1 MDHPL
6 AMGVHIGPL
15 SPPSIRRRVDEA
27 DLVLNLG
34 TLLTDMN
41 LGSRAPRITRD
52 RSIWAVGNRVNI
64 SCHTYTDVGIRDF
77 VRALQRE
84 RLRRH
89 REQVTY
95 ADNLKPATGP
105 LKRAIMVAD
114 MLREVNRFLDGKRG
128 WAVIAESGDM
138 LFAGLD
144 VRIGRGGAYLAQGYY
159 ASMGFGVPGA
169 LGMEIGTGKRPIVLC
184 GDGAFQMTG
193 PELAQ
198 APRYG
203 LRPIVILMN
212 NGGWGIFRPIAER
225 EDLLTIPNWPYAELA
240 KAWGGTGYVAST
252 VAEFRDALGDAE
264 RAPGFALI
272 ETRVDPHDL
281 SPVSKKYI
289 EASAR
294 KAGVGRRT
302 GAARKRLTVG

>member
-1 MDHPL
+1 MDHPQF
-6 AMGVHIGPL
+6 MGVHIGPL
-15 SPPSIRRRVDEA
+15 SPPPIRKRIDAA
-27 DLVLNLG
+27 DLVINLG

-41 LGSRAPRITRD
+41 LGSRPPQITRD
-52 RSIWAVGNRVNI
+52 QSIWAVGNRVNV

-77 VRALQRE
+77 VRALQRQ

-89 REQVTY
+89 REAVVY
-95 ADNLKPATGP
+95 ADNLKPAPKT
-105 LKRAIMVAD
+105 LTRAITVSD
-114 MLREVNRFLDGKRG
+114 MLLEVNRFLAGKRG
-128 WAVIAESGDM
+128 FSVIAESGDM

-144 VRIGRGGAYLAQGYY
+144 VRIGRGGGYLAQGYY

-169 LGMEIGTGKRPIVLC
+169 LGLEIGTRRRAIVLC

-193 PELAQ
+193 VELAQ

-203 LRPIVILMN
+203 LRPIVVLMN

-225 EDLLTIPNWPYAELA
+225 EDLLAIPNWPYADLA
-240 KAWGGTGYVAST
+240 RAWGGRGYVAST
-252 VAEFRDALGDAE
+252 VAEFRDALADAE
-264 RAPGFALI
+264 RATTFALI

-289 EASAR
+289 QASAR
-294 KAGVGRRT
+294 KAGIT
-302 GAARKRLTVG
+302 PNA